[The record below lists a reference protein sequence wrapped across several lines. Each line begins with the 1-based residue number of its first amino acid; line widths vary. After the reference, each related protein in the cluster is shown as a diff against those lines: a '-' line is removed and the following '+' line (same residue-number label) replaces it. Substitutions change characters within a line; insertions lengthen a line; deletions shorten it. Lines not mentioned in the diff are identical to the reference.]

1 MVVSNR
7 QRGGNFKGSKHQR
20 SKPKKQETPKQEG
33 GFLEW
38 LVPPLAIAKIARQKK
53 AQRRE
58 RARRR
63 REMMWRRRREERM
76 GQGRNNRPDYRANNN
91 GYRYARPRTSRN
103 FYINVSNNSSRNNSK
118 QLKPATTSATTN
130 QNRSWVDRQQ
140 EG

>member
-33 GFLEW
+33 GWLEW

-53 AQRRE
+53 AQRR
-58 RARRR
+58 R
-63 REMMWRRRREERM
+63 REMMRRRRMEKMRQE
-76 GQGRNNRPDYRANNN
+76 RNNRPDYRANNN
-91 GYRYARPRTSRN
+91 GYRYARPR
-103 FYINVSNNSSRNNSK
+103 
-118 QLKPATTSATTN
+118 
-130 QNRSWVDRQQ
+130 QQ